1 MDNFQRS
8 GRGSGPETDDDAPE
22 VPGYVVGRRLGAGGS
37 ATVWLATEE
46 RSHRN
51 FALKCFTPGP
61 GDNAASAEIQDS
73 VRREL
78 RILSALD
85 HKHLV
90 KAHEVVRL
98 NGTAGGKFGLVMDF
112 AAGGSVAQLVASRA
126 RLSIGET
133 VTILTPIAQ
142 ALDYLHRSGF
152 VHSDVSPGNVLFS
165 GQGKPLLADLGV
177 TRMVGDPE
185 AVSRH
190 GTPGFADPRAVDA
203 LRAGLQP
210 ERDVYSVAAIGWYC
224 LTGKAPPLTAH
235 RPPLTLLVPD
245 VPPELAAALESGL
258 NDDRRQRPTAGDFAA
273 AVYRSAKAVPVD
285 LSASVH
291 PTIMPEL
298 LTRRSTPG
306 KRTALAGFRGLGR
319 RFSSTARGRQF
330 SRHPR
335 RGRRSSR
342 PAGIAAPPAGIGRSR
357 RLAAPRRRQ
366 HFLPLSIA
374 LGLVSIVAAVTWL
387 GVPGAGLDPAQQAGQ
402 QAGPVEAGQSVADGQ
417 PVAAPDAVVPP
428 EFLPAEIVPADIGQ
442 LLESDKPE
450 EAVQGLAWVRSM
462 AFSAGRFELLE
473 QVNVKGSPAGAA
485 DQKTAAVLLKSGHV
499 LAGFATSLS
508 DTVTEP
514 ESTGVRAV
522 VTLTAAASA
531 YEERERSGAV
541 VAVRSAGP
549 AEKLR
554 LVLLLTDGRWHIQEI
569 LPAS

>member
-1 MDNFQRS
+1 
-8 GRGSGPETDDDAPE
+8 
-22 VPGYVVGRRLGAGGS
+22 V
-37 ATVWLATEE
+37 TEE

-61 GDNAASAEIQDS
+61 GDNTSDAEIQDS

-85 HKHLV
+85 HQHLV
-90 KAHEVVRL
+90 KAHDFVRL
-98 NGTAGGKFGLVMDF
+98 NGTSGGKFGLVMDF

-126 RLSIGET
+126 TLGIGET

-152 VHSDVSPGNVLFS
+152 VHSDVSPSNVLFS
-165 GQGKPLLADLGV
+165 GRGKPLLADLGV

-185 AVSRH
+185 VVSRH
-190 GTPGFADPRAVDA
+190 GTPGFADPAAVDA

-235 RPPLTLLVPD
+235 RPPLTLLVPE

-258 NDDRRQRPTAGDFAA
+258 NDDRRQRPSAGEFAA
-273 AVYRSAKAVPVD
+273 AVYRSATAVPVD

-330 SRHPR
+330 SRRPR
-335 RGRRSSR
+335 RGRRSSPPAAIVAP
-342 PAGIAAPPAGIGRSR
+342 PAGIAARPAGIRRSL
-357 RLAAPRRRQ
+357 RLAAPRRRR
-366 HFLPLSIA
+366 HLLPLSIA
-374 LGLVSIVAAVTWL
+374 LGLVSILAAVTCL
-387 GVPGAGLDPAQQAGQ
+387 GAPGAGLVAAQQAGQ

-417 PVAAPDAVVPP
+417 PVAAPDAAVPP
-428 EFLPAEIVPADIGQ
+428 EFLPPEIVPADVVR
-442 LLESDKPE
+442 LLESGKPE
-450 EAVQGLAWVRSM
+450 EAVQGLAWVRST
-462 AFSAGRFELLE
+462 AFSTGRFELLE

-499 LAGFATSLS
+499 LAGFATSLR

-514 ESTGVRAV
+514 ESTEVRAV
-522 VTLTAAASA
+522 VTLTAAVSA

-549 AEKLR
+549 SEKLR
-554 LVLLLTDGRWHIQEI
+554 LVLLLADGRWRIQEI